1 MGLFSKKRSEELELP
16 KFPEL
21 PEEPSFPSYEPE
33 FADREESPDE
43 FGIPERRPTF
53 EARDRAPLFESPE
66 RRSIEKPIFVKI
78 EQYKEALDNI
88 DSIKTKVREAEE
100 LLSRLDQL
108 RLQEDKEL
116 QNWHDNIARIKDK
129 LISVDKKLFEV

>member
-1 MGLFSKKRSEELELP
+1 MGLFSKKRSEELEMP
-16 KFPEL
+16 KFPDL

-33 FADREESPDE
+33 FAKEEESPDE
-43 FGIPERRPTF
+43 FGIPERKPGF
-53 EARDRAPLFESPE
+53 EARAPLFEPE

-108 RLQEDKEL
+108 RAQEDKEL
-116 QNWHDNIARIKDK
+116 QNWHDNINRIKDK